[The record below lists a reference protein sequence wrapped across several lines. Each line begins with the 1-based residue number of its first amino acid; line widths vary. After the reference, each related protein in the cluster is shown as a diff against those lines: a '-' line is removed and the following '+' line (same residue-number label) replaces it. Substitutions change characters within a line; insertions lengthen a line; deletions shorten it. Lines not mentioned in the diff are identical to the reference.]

1 MSLGCPIITSNHIAI
16 MEGVGNASA
25 TFDPNNIFQ
34 IKQVLEE
41 YLYSND
47 KLKELI
53 DLGYIQ
59 SQKFSWDKCASETL
73 DIYKKVLD

>member
-1 MSLGCPIITSNHIAI
+1 

-25 TFDPNNIFQ
+25 TFDPNNILQ
-34 IKQVLEE
+34 IQMVMEE

-53 DLGYIQ
+53 ELGKVQ
-59 SQKFSWDKCASETL
+59 SKKFSWDKCASETL
-73 DIYKKVLD
+73 DVYKKLLD